1 MCIYNYPCCNPAGCY
16 TNGFP
21 TTTTYAMY
29 YGLMPFSYGS
39 NLPQRGQANIC
50 RATTV
55 WVDTSLCLMQ
65 PEQVA
70 LSCCCPAANPLF
82 PAHYSRATIDATLPK
97 KVNSM
102 L

>member
-16 TNGFP
+16 TKGFP

-39 NLPQRGQANIC
+39 NPPQRGQANIR